1 MISMGRQKTLR
12 FLLGGLIIFSSCNEA
27 KDSAE
32 IKFNISAKPSTCD
45 LTVPQVY
52 SLGDLPL
59 GQKNDY
65 PSFDIVIN
73 CPVNMKTA
81 IMAKN
86 LDGVLNNDGQ
96 RVAIPMPNAG
106 ADKGPFF
113 WLKYNSSRIYLRGL
127 ESDAFCSST
136 GLVRRCSLR
145 PGTRVNENSPWGAG
159 SVTIRFTVIYPA

>member
-1 MISMGRQKTLR
+1 MKYQTALKVL
-12 FLLGGLIIFSSCNEA
+12 FGGLVIFSSISEA
-27 KDSAE
+27 KESAE
-32 IKFNISAKPSTCD
+32 IKFTISAQPSTCNLIVD
-45 LTVPQVY
+45 NTY
-52 SLGDLPL
+52 NLGDLPL
-59 GQKNDY
+59 GNKDDH
-65 PSFDIVIN
+65 PPLDIVIN

-106 ADKGPFF
+106 TDKGPFF

-159 SVTIRFTVIYPA
+159 SVAIRFTVIYPA